1 MNKQRCLFSVII
13 SLLLC
18 LANGYQKQLIART
31 LPEVQEVKLKSLNE
45 VIESR
50 INVLQAILKD
60 PTIKENF
67 EKDLLRVTDEES
79 LREKS
84 LREKSLRNKESIEAR
99 LRMVFTEKANKT
111 LNTWYISEIEKR
123 FAISGIYKELNI
135 DTAIYEKQLLELF
148 TKEGIKQEDQEKEYD
163 KIYVNFCEM
172 MKNQVSKLEQ
182 ICIRKINERY
192 AAK

>member
-1 MNKQRCLFSVII
+1 MNKQRCLYSIII

-31 LPEVQEVKLKSLNE
+31 LPEIQEVKLKSLNE

-67 EKDLLRVTDEES
+67 EKDLLRVTDE
-79 LREKS
+79 
-84 LREKSLRNKESIEAR
+84 KSLRNKESIEA
-99 LRMVFTEKANKT
+99 LLHMIFTEKANKT

-135 DTAIYEKQLLELF
+135 DTAIYEKQVLELY
-148 TKEGIKQEDQEKEYD
+148 TKEGIKQEDKEKELG